1 MRIWRRRPRRKLP
14 FAVRQRK
21 RRQCRKLLFRLMRQ
35 EQRRRMQRKNGG
47 LKTDKR
53 ADTAE
58 EEVPEQGPV
67 NMTVIVNRYPVIC
80 SGKSS
85 YVFVDV
91 FSFIDFD
98 LNASAGRAIVTRLN
112 GRNAEYM
119 EPLKDGDVIEIY
131 WEELNS

>member
-1 MRIWRRRPRRKLP
+1 M
-14 FAVRQRK
+14 
-21 RRQCRKLLFRLMRQ
+21 LFRSLRRAAKEAAAVQEASVSVDAAGTAVTERQ
-35 EQRRRMQRKNGG
+35 TDG
-47 LKTDKR
+47 LKTDGR

-58 EEVPEQGPV
+58 EEVSEQGPV

-98 LNASAGRAIVTRLN
+98 LNASAGRAIVTKLN